1 MTEPGEP
8 RRVGVVCFDLYGTLV
23 DLAPL
28 DVACEALA
36 PGRGGPLAAC
46 WRARQLEASWLRTAM
61 DRWADFE
68 VVTREALD
76 VACAEFAVDPDPEA
90 REAARRSFI
99 ELPPRAGAVEGL
111 ANLGRAGIQL
121 AVLSNG
127 SSAMIEASV
136 RSAGLDER
144 FEALLSADAARA
156 YKPHPAV
163 YQLAVDRF
171 GEAPDRIGFVTA
183 NGWDAA
189 GAAAHGFRV
198 VWLRPPGAVLPA
210 VPAPIAGEASW
221 ATVAGQFAPA

>member
-1 MTEPGEP
+1 LTEVGEP

-28 DVACEALA
+28 DVACELLA
-36 PGRGGPLAAC
+36 SGRGGPLAAR

-76 VACAEFAVDPDPEA
+76 VACEEFGVD
-90 REAARRSFI
+90 
-99 ELPPRAGAVEGL
+99 LPPRAGAVERI
-111 ANLGRAGIQL
+111 ADMGRAGIPL

-127 SSAMIEASV
+127 SSSMIESNV
-136 RSAGLDER
+136 RAAGLDGW
-144 FEALLSADAARA
+144 FEALLSADGARV

-171 GEAPDRIGFVTA
+171 GLAPDRIGFVTA

-189 GAAAHGFRV
+189 GAAAHGFAV
-198 VWLRPPGAVLPA
+198 SWLRPPGAFLPA
-210 VPAPIAGEASW
+210 VPASAFREASW
-221 ATVAGQFAPA
+221 ATASEQFAPG

>member
-1 MTEPGEP
+1 MTELGEP

-28 DVACEALA
+28 DVACEGLA
-36 PGRGGPLAAC
+36 PGRGGPFAAR

-76 VACAEFAVDPDPEA
+76 VACEEFGVDPDPEA
-90 REAARRSFI
+90 REVARRTFL
-99 ELPPRAGAVEGL
+99 ELPPRTGAVEGVAHL
-111 ANLGRAGIQL
+111 RRAGIPL

-136 RSAGLDER
+136 RSAGLDGS

-156 YKPHPAV
+156 YKPHPVV

-171 GEAPDRIGFVTA
+171 GLAPDRIGFVSA

-189 GAAAHGFRV
+189 GAAAHGFAV
-198 VWLRPPGAVLPA
+198 VWLRLPGAVLPA
-210 VPAPIAGEASW
+210 VPASVSAEASW
-221 ATVAGQFAPA
+221 ATVPRQFVPG

>member
-1 MTEPGEP
+1 MTELGEP

-36 PGRGGPLAAC
+36 PRRGGPLAAR

-68 VVTREALD
+68 LVTREALD
-76 VACAEFAVDPDPEA
+76 VACAEFGVDPDPEA
-90 REAARRSFI
+90 REATRRAFL
-99 ELPPRAGAVEGL
+99 ELPPLAGAVEGV
-111 ANLGRAGIQL
+111 ADLGRAGLRL

-127 SSAMIEASV
+127 SAAMIEASV
-136 RSAGLDER
+136 RSAGLDGW

-171 GEAPDRIGFVTA
+171 GWAPERIGFVTA

-189 GAAAHGFRV
+189 GAAAHGFAV
-198 VWLRPPGAVLPA
+198 AWLRPPGAVLPA
-210 VPAPIAGEASW
+210 VPASIAGEASW
-221 ATVAGQFAPA
+221 ATVPRQFAPG